1 LTDFVLRS
9 SFGDEVAAPTQKLHL
24 DEVDLK
30 ILRAFR
36 FGGRLSNSEIARQVE
51 VSEGTVRR
59 RISALE
65 ELGAL
70 KFVAITD
77 PKNLGF
83 NLNVLIGVK
92 AEGDK
97 VLSIAE
103 QLAEMPEVPYTA
115 ISMGSFDIWVTAL
128 LPSTEAW
135 FEFRSRLAQL
145 DGVRGT
151 ETFHVTRVLKQNF
164 DWVPADSF
172 DESSFLQDGPP
183 NALKGGTNG
192 SS

>member
-1 LTDFVLRS
+1 MAVPA
-9 SFGDEVAAPTQKLHL
+9 EPTRL
-24 DEVDLK
+24 DELDLR

-36 FGGRLSNSEIARQVE
+36 FGARLSNSEIARQVE

-59 RISALE
+59 RIAALQDV
-65 ELGAL
+65 GVL

-83 NLNVLIGVK
+83 NLNVLIGIK
-92 AEGDK
+92 ADGDK
-97 VLSIAE
+97 VLDIA
-103 QLAEMPEVPYTA
+103 QRLAELPEVPYTA

-128 LPSTEAW
+128 LPSTDAW
-135 FEFRSRLAQL
+135 FEFRSRLAKVE
-145 DGVRGT
+145 GIRET

-164 DWVPADSF
+164 DWVVP
-172 DESSFLQDGPP
+172 DEPVSEDAAWAPH
-183 NALKGGTNG
+183 AVKGGSNG

>member
-1 LTDFVLRS
+1 M
-9 SFGDEVAAPTQKLHL
+9 
-24 DEVDLK
+24 
-30 ILRAFR
+30 
-36 FGGRLSNSEIARQVE
+36 SNSEIARQVD

-59 RISALE
+59 RIAALE

-70 KFVAITD
+70 KFVAITE

-92 AEGDK
+92 ADGDK
-97 VLSIAE
+97 VLAIAE

-135 FEFRSRLAQL
+135 LEFRSRLTKIE
-145 DGVRGT
+145 GVRAT

-172 DESSFLQDGPP
+172 DEATFMQDPEVP
-183 NALKGGTNG
+183 
-192 SS
+192 

>member
-1 LTDFVLRS
+1 
-9 SFGDEVAAPTQKLHL
+9 VAARTRTLRL
-24 DEVDLK
+24 DEIDLK

-36 FGGRLSNSEIARQVE
+36 FGGRLSNSEIARQVD

-59 RISALE
+59 RIAVLE

-83 NLNVLIGVK
+83 DLNVLIGIK
-92 AEGDK
+92 ADGDK
-97 VLSIAE
+97 VLGIAE
-103 QLAEMPEVPYTA
+103 QLAELPEVPYTA
-115 ISMGSFDIWVTAL
+115 VAMGSFDIFVTAL

-135 FEFRSRLAQL
+135 FGFRSRLAAI
-145 DGVRGT
+145 DGVRET

-164 DWVPADSF
+164 DWVPAEPFGDAAAGSDDS
-172 DESSFLQDGPP
+172 PH
-183 NALKGGTNG
+183 ALKGGTNG

>member
-1 LTDFVLRS
+1 LTDFAARS
-9 SFGDEVAAPTQKLHL
+9 SVANEVAASTQTLHL
-24 DEVDLK
+24 DEVDRK

-59 RISALE
+59 RIAALE
-65 ELGAL
+65 ELGTL

-92 AEGDK
+92 ADGDK
-97 VLSIAE
+97 VLLIAQ

-115 ISMGSFDIWVTAL
+115 ISMGSFDIFVTAL

-135 FEFRSRLAQL
+135 SEFRARLAGI
-145 DGVRGT
+145 DGVRST

-172 DESSFLQDGPP
+172 EESGLSQDPP
-183 NALKGGTNG
+183 DALKGGRDG

>member
-1 LTDFVLRS
+1 LTDFVPKS
-9 SFGDEVAAPTQKLHL
+9 SVGDEVVAHPQTLHL
-24 DEVDLK
+24 DDVDRK

-36 FGGRLSNSEIARQVE
+36 FGGRLSNSEIARQVD

-59 RISALE
+59 RIAALE

-70 KFVAITD
+70 KFVAITE

-83 NLNVLIGVK
+83 NLNVLIGVR
-92 AEGDK
+92 ADGDK

-103 QLAEMPEVPYTA
+103 RLAEMPEVPYTA
-115 ISMGSFDIWVTAL
+115 IAMGSFDIWVTAL

-135 FEFRSRLAQL
+135 LEFRARLSEIQ
-145 DGVRGT
+145 GVRST

-164 DWVPADSF
+164 DWVPADLF
-172 DESSFLQDGPP
+172 DEPALTQDPQMP
-183 NALKGGTNG
+183 
-192 SS
+192 

>member
-1 LTDFVLRS
+1 MR
-9 SFGDEVAAPTQKLHL
+9 L
-24 DEVDLK
+24 DEIDLK

-36 FGGRLSNSEIARQVE
+36 FGARLSNSEIARQVE

-59 RISALE
+59 RIAALE

-83 NLNVLIGVK
+83 NLNVLIGIR
-92 AEGDK
+92 ADGDK
-97 VLSIAE
+97 VLGIAQ
-103 QLAEMPEVPYTA
+103 QLAELPEVPYTA
-115 ISMGSFDIWVTAL
+115 ISMGGFDIWVTAL
-128 LPSTEAW
+128 LPSTDAW
-135 FEFRSRLAQL
+135 FEFRSRLARV
-145 DGVRGT
+145 DGIRET

-164 DWVPADSF
+164 DWVPEEPISDDAA
-172 DESSFLQDGPP
+172 GPH
-183 NALKGGTNG
+183 AAVKGGTNG

>member
-1 LTDFVLRS
+1 
-9 SFGDEVAAPTQKLHL
+9 VAAPAPTLRL
-24 DEVDLK
+24 DEIDLK

-36 FGGRLSNSEIARQVE
+36 FGGRLSNSEIARQVN

-59 RISALE
+59 RIAALE

-83 NLNVLIGVK
+83 DLNVLIGVK
-92 AEGDK
+92 ADGDK
-97 VLSIAE
+97 VLAIAE
-103 QLAEMPEVPYTA
+103 KLAELPEVPYTA
-115 ISMGSFDIWVTAL
+115 IAMGSFDIFVTAL

-135 FEFRSRLAQL
+135 FAFRARLTAI
-145 DGVRGT
+145 DGVRAT

-164 DWVPADSF
+164 DWVPVESF
-172 DESSFLQDGPP
+172 DHVISDLDEPP
-183 NALKGGTNG
+183 HSLERRH
-192 SS
+192 

>member
-1 LTDFVLRS
+1 M
-9 SFGDEVAAPTQKLHL
+9 AAPTQRLHL
-24 DEVDLK
+24 DTLDRK

-36 FGGRLSNSEIARQVE
+36 FGGRLSNSEIARQVD

-59 RISALE
+59 RIAALE
-65 ELGAL
+65 EFGAL
-70 KFVAITD
+70 RFVAITD

-92 AEGDK
+92 ADGDK

-103 QLAEMPEVPYTA
+103 QLAEMPEVPYAA

-135 FEFRSRLAQL
+135 SEFRARLAEL
-145 DGVRGT
+145 DGVRAT

-164 DWVPADSF
+164 DWVPADSV
-172 DESSFLQDGPP
+172 DESSLVQDLP

>member
-1 LTDFVLRS
+1 LTEFVAGCRVA
-9 SFGDEVAAPTQKLHL
+9 DEVAAPARTLRL
-24 DEVDLK
+24 DEIDLK

-36 FGGRLSNSEIARQVE
+36 FGGRLSNSEIARQVD

-59 RISALE
+59 RIAALE

-83 NLNVLIGVK
+83 DLNVLIGIR
-92 AEGDK
+92 ADGDK
-97 VLSIAE
+97 VLAIAE
-103 QLAEMPEVPYTA
+103 QLAEVPEVPYTA
-115 ISMGSFDIWVTAL
+115 LAMGSFDIFVTAL

-135 FEFRSRLAQL
+135 FAFRARLAAI
-145 DGVRGT
+145 DGVRET

-164 DWVPADSF
+164 DWVPAEPF
-172 DESSFLQDGPP
+172 DESTAASDEPP
-183 NALKGGTNG
+183 TALKGGTNG